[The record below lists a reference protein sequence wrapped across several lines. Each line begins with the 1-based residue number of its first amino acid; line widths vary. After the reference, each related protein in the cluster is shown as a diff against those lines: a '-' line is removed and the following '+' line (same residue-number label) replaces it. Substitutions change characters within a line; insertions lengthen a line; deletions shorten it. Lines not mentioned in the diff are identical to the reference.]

1 MQAPTTTE
9 PAIEARTTR
18 IKKED
23 ILVFLICI
31 VPSFIVGIH
40 GLSRPYDAI
49 PDQDMLW
56 ASEALRLLRGVA
68 PSYADHPGAF
78 WTLAYKA
85 NIITLQGIFNSQILD
100 PSGNILPEGLELLI
114 RVARIENAIL
124 SGLCAA
130 LTYPL
135 ALLLST
141 KKPLAAA
148 SSLIVSLSSA
158 TLVSV
163 SEIRNEAISV
173 FFLLLFIL
181 CTSYS
186 AKKRTTDANGL
197 ALGLAGL
204 FLFFAAAL
212 AKQQVLLTAPLA
224 FIAVFAALRTNNRN
238 IYEAKLGSLIAARPK
253 RIAGLFITASAPW
266 LIAAHPDI
274 DLINLPAWTAINI
287 GLALCLSINFKHF
300 DSKLPLL
307 KPLLVVGLFEVVLF
321 KLLIP
326 GWWRQA
332 VTGFPSWMFR
342 HADPT
347 NDHTGHT
354 LSGINTYLSEL
365 FTPHLL
371 AATALAGVLLISIAQ
386 AARETDPGNKIR
398 TSDRIGT
405 PTAWLLTIAILVASS
420 QRVAS
425 RYEIYFFIPI
435 IILSAAT
442 AGHQISNNADDP
454 NTKPPL
460 ITKALTSIILITA
473 LTTSLANASELRMF
487 VNRGQPEHFKCFS
500 HHMDRTMRLTSAAQC
515 KIFNQA
521 ILEKDQ
527 YDSWVGP
534 R

>member
-1 MQAPTTTE
+1 MQAPTTSE
-9 PAIEARTTR
+9 PAIEAHTTR

-23 ILVFLICI
+23 ILIFFACI
-31 VPSFIVGIH
+31 TPSFIVGVY
-40 GLSRPYDAI
+40 GLNRPYDAI

-85 NIITLQGIFNSQILD
+85 NIIMLQGIFNFQVVD
-100 PSGNILPEGLELLI
+100 PSGNILPEGLESLI

-141 KKPLAAA
+141 KKPFAAA
-148 SSLIVSLSSA
+148 SSLIISLSSA
-158 TLVSV
+158 ILVSV

-173 FFLLLFIL
+173 FLLLLFIL
-181 CTSYS
+181 CASYS
-186 AKKRTTDANGL
+186 AKKRITGAIGL

-224 FIAVFAALRTNNRN
+224 FIAVFAALRTNNRDN
-238 IYEAKLGSLIAARPK
+238 YEAKLGSLIAARPK
-253 RIAGLFITASAPW
+253 RIAGLLITASAPW

-307 KPLLVVGLFEVVLF
+307 KPLLIVGLFEVVLF

-371 AATALAGVLLISIAQ
+371 AAAALTGVLLISIAQ
-386 AARETDPGNKIR
+386 AARERDPGDKIQ
-398 TSDRIGT
+398 TAYRIST
-405 PTAWLLTIAILVASS
+405 PIAWLLTMAILVASS

-425 RYEIYFFIPI
+425 RYEIYFFMPI
-435 IILSAAT
+435 VILSAAT
-442 AGHQISNNADDP
+442 TGHQTSGNADNI
-454 NTKPPL
+454 NTKPSL

-473 LTTSLANASELRMF
+473 LIASVANATELRIF
-487 VNRGQPEHFKCFS
+487 VNRGQPESFKCFS
-500 HHMDRTMRLTSAAQC
+500 HHMDRTMQLTSASKC
-515 KIFNQA
+515 KVFNQA

-527 YDSWVGP
+527 YDSWAGP